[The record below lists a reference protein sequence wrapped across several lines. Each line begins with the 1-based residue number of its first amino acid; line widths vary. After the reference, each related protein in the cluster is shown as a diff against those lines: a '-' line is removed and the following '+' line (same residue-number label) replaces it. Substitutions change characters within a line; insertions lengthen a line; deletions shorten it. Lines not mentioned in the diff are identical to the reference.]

1 MPATLTPAATRAR
14 RGVYALAAVIATFAL
29 CLSPLFAPSAVA
41 AQVAVRTRTFGSFA
55 NARGIALDQAS
66 GDSLI
71 ADSGGSEVVYV
82 FGPEGEGPVGEL
94 KGAPGESFSF
104 QGRPVGVAVDNDPAS
119 ASYRDVYVT
128 DVKHNHVDKFT
139 RNGSGEYEYACQ
151 IDGWNGAGNPACTEK
166 PSASTQPFEEPVGAT
181 VDSHGD
187 VYISS
192 YGPTRGFVA
201 EFDPAGNGVMQLNS
215 AEHELLDGHPY
226 RLAVDSGGDL
236 FVENFREAAPALSRE
251 RLVVKFSFSSPG
263 VVSSENVFAGPAE
276 GIALD
281 PATDG
286 LYVDS
291 FASILE
297 RYTPTGEKLATPFE
311 SFPLEGGRSLAVR
324 DTTATPEIY
333 LAGSS
338 QAEVLGTIT
347 LPDVDTC
354 GTSGITATTA
364 HLEGSV
370 DPLSA
375 PGAVARFQ
383 YKRIETPEQPGETL
397 ETPFEEVE
405 GDSFVPVAAE
415 VTELTPG
422 SLYRCRLQ
430 ATDSAGIADGFVL
443 NEGEED
449 QEGTFETPPE
459 LPAAFGVEA
468 SDLTPTSVLF
478 TGEVAP
484 GNGATTYRFEY
495 GTTPAYGTEFAEAG
509 LGSGFAPVAV
519 ERTNEAPLEPGT
531 TYHYA
536 LIAKN
541 ASGQVVSEDHTFTTP
556 PASPEPLEGGGHEP
570 PPPGEPPALPSLVG
584 PPATP
589 LLLAAPPIAFPTTE
603 GALSTPHKTLTRAQ
617 KLRRALAAC
626 RKLPKRKRPAC
637 DKRAEHL
644 FGAHHKPKH

>member
-1 MPATLTPAATRAR
+1 MRATMALAPRAR
-14 RGVYALAAVIATFAL
+14 RIVRSLAGVLAGSALGSLAL
-29 CLSPLFAPSAVA
+29 SAPSAVA
-41 AQVAVRTRTFGSFA
+41 AEVAARTRTFGSFSDA
-55 NARGIALDQAS
+55 TGIAVDQAS
-66 GDSLI
+66 GDSLV
-71 ADSGGSEVVYV
+71 ADSRGSEVVYV

-104 QGRPVGVAVDNDPAS
+104 QGEPVGVAVDNDPAS

-192 YGPTRGFVA
+192 YGPARGFVA
-201 EFDPAGNGVMQLNS
+201 EFDPAGNGVMQLGS
-215 AEHELLDGHPY
+215 SEHPLLAGHPFG
-226 RLAVDSGGDL
+226 LAVDSAGDV
-236 FVENFREAAPALSRE
+236 FVENFEAKGVAKLTFTA
-251 RLVVKFSFSSPG
+251 PG
-263 VVSSENVFAGPAE
+263 VVGSETEFTE
-276 GIALD
+276 GNASTIAVD
-281 PATDG
+281 PATNT
-286 LYVDS
+286 LYLS
-291 FASILE
+291 EKSTLRALS
-297 RYTPTGEKLATPFE
+297 PSGESLATPFA
-311 SFPLEGGRSLAVR
+311 SVPVQGSHAIAVR
-324 DTTATPEIY
+324 DGSAPELLISNSESTAVFG
-333 LAGSS
+333 L
-338 QAEVLGTIT
+338 IT
-347 LPDVDTC
+347 LPDVNAC
-354 GTSGITATTA
+354 GASNITPTTA

-370 DPLSA
+370 DPLSS

-383 YKRIETPEQPGETL
+383 YTRLEAVGEPHETL
-397 ETPFEEVE
+397 ETPFEELE
-405 GDSFVPVAAE
+405 GDSFVPVTAE

-422 SLYRCRLQ
+422 SHYRCRLQ
-430 ATDSAGIADGFVL
+430 ATDSAGIADGFRL
-443 NEGEED
+443 NEGEE
-449 QEGTFETPPE
+449 GAFETPPE
-459 LPAAFGVEA
+459 LPATFGVEA

-495 GTTPAYGTEFAEAG
+495 GTTPAYGTELVETG
-509 LGSGFAPVAV
+509 LGRGFAPVAV
-519 ERTNEAPLEPGT
+519 EQLNEAPLEPAT

-556 PASPEPLEGGGHEP
+556 PASPEPREGGGHEP

-589 LLLAAPPIAFPTTE
+589 LLLAAPPIAFPTSQ
-603 GALSTPHKTLTRAQ
+603 GALSTPHKPLTRAQ

-637 DKRAEHL
+637 DRRAERL